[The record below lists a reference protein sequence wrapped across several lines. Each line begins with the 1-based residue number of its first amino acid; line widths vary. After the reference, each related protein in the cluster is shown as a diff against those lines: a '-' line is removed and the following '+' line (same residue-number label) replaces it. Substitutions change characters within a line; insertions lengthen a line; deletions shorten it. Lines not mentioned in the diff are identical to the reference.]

1 VEEPPPVVE
10 EPEPPVVVGPSGPPT
25 VKWSF
30 LEQLFSFFAKFF
42 KKKEKV
48 K

>member
-1 VEEPPPVVE
+1 
-10 EPEPPVVVGPSGPPT
+10 